1 MVREREVSAREIVQA
16 HLDRID
22 AVNPKLNAIVRRG
35 DSAAQEFADAVDAG
49 RLVGPL
55 AGAVATSKTNTD
67 HSPWPNDNGVV
78 AQRDNPSHGTA
89 ACIRGMEKAGLV
101 FVGRTNTP
109 AFSLRFHTGNDLHG
123 ETWNPHDKLLTPGGS
138 SGGAAVAVATGM
150 CAVAHGNDVGGS
162 IRFPAFCNGIVGLRP
177 TMGRMTTGG
186 TRPEARMS
194 SGSVMA
200 THGPLARS
208 VRDLRAVFAAMTSEA
223 DPTDPL
229 WTSGPDTAGLPA
241 LSKRVA
247 LVIDDGLP
255 MDECARH
262 SITQVGSW
270 LENAGYGV
278 DITVIPR
285 FSDLFRMWKR
295 IGAKDVVNGLGPILG
310 ALNDTGLTEVFSDW
324 IPSFPSATDEDHAK
338 ALRDRQEIR
347 AVWETVFDS
356 TPMVVVPAFC
366 SRAMD
371 HSEDRAGPYA
381 MASLEERAR
390 WQLNLPALGFPVIA
404 VPTGMDAGAPQGVQ
418 IVAPSFREDV
428 LFQAAQA
435 IEEQRGP
442 VAVVDPMW

>member
-1 MVREREVSAREIVQA
+1 
-16 HLDRID
+16 
-22 AVNPKLNAIVRRG
+22 
-35 DSAAQEFADAVDAG
+35 
-49 RLVGPL
+49 
-55 AGAVATSKTNTD
+55 
-67 HSPWPNDNGVV
+67 
-78 AQRDNPSHGTA
+78 
-89 ACIRGMEKAGLV
+89 
-101 FVGRTNTP
+101 
-109 AFSLRFHTGNDLHG
+109 
-123 ETWNPHDKLLTPGGS
+123 
-138 SGGAAVAVATGM
+138 
-150 CAVAHGNDVGGS
+150 
-162 IRFPAFCNGIVGLRP
+162 
-177 TMGRMTTGG
+177 
-186 TRPEARMS
+186 MS